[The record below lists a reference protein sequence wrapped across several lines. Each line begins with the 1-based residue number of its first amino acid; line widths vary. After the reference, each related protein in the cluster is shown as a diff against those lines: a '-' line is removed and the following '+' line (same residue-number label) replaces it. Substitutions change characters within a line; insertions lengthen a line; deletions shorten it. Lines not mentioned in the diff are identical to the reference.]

1 MDGGPGCE
9 RRVIFV
15 PFSVAGLLRAASYQ
29 SQNRRRDERLDPPEQ
44 IWTLALSVVPALIA
58 SVYSAASAVFGNI
71 SHTRRVALLDS
82 LGDKPRAALERYLAH
97 SSVIEARWLVL
108 RVLGVAGSA
117 IAIQPRSPVPAALFT
132 ILVVLGVYAVPSQVL
147 SALSSRVTEQT
158 LPSLLGFLRPLE
170 LMVAPIAAPLTF
182 LSRLVARKDTEDER
196 EHDTSLTETEVEI
209 LVNEGELNGS
219 LDHDQ
224 SEMIRNVLDF
234 GDVQAGDVMLP
245 RMQVSA
251 IAVDTNI
258 KDVLRIAAETGYSRY
273 PVYRDRID
281 NVVGFLHVK
290 DLVTRAN
297 VEDLGKLKVTD
308 LMRTPVVYVP
318 ETQSA
323 SSVLA
328 GMRAGKHHIAIVIDE
343 FGGTAGIITLEDI
356 IERIVGDI
364 RDEHDDPEK
373 APPIVELGE
382 GRLLVDARV
391 TMAGLSRHLGVELPE
406 GGDYYSLGG
415 FIVEALGQ
423 VPRQGA
429 ILNKLGFEFIVR
441 EADERHI
448 TQVEVIPG
456 AEVAPRISSRPS
468 RPRPAA

>member
-1 MDGGPGCE
+1 
-9 RRVIFV
+9 
-15 PFSVAGLLRAASYQ
+15 
-29 SQNRRRDERLDPPEQ
+29 LDPPEQ
-44 IWTLALSVVPALIA
+44 ILLLALRVLPALVA

-71 SHTRRVALLDS
+71 SHTRRLALLDS
-82 LGDKPRAALERYLAH
+82 LGERPRAALERYLAH
-97 SSVIEARWLVL
+97 AGVIEARWLVL

-117 IAIQPRSPVPAALFT
+117 VALYPIAPVPAPLWT
-132 ILVVLGVYAVPSQVL
+132 IVMVLVVYALPSQML
-147 SALSSRVTEQT
+147 TALSSRLTEQSLT
-158 LPSLLGFLRPLE
+158 SLLGFLRPLE
-170 LMVAPIAAPLTF
+170 LAAAPIALPLTF
-182 LSRLVARKDTEDER
+182 FGRLAARRDTESEMKH
-196 EHDTSLTETEVEI
+196 ESSLTETEVEI

-251 IAVDTNI
+251 IAVDTPI
-258 KDVLRIAAETGYSRY
+258 KDVLKIAAETGYSRY

-415 FIVEALGQ
+415 FIVEGLGQ
-423 VPRQGA
+423 VPRPGA

-456 AEVAPRISSRPS
+456 ADVAPRTSSRPS

>member
-1 MDGGPGCE
+1 M
-9 RRVIFV
+9 
-15 PFSVAGLLRAASYQ
+15 
-29 SQNRRRDERLDPPEQ
+29 DPPEQ
-44 IWTLALSVVPALIA
+44 IAQLAFRALPALVA
-58 SVYSAASAVFGNI
+58 SVYSAASGVFGTI
-71 SHTRRVALLDS
+71 PHTRRVALLDS
-82 LGDKPRAALERYLAH
+82 LSERPRAALERYLEH
-97 SSVIEARWLVL
+97 TGVIETRWLVL

-117 IAIQPRSPVPAALFT
+117 VAIYPIAPGPKEFWT
-132 ILVVLGVYAVPSQVL
+132 IAMVLCAYAIPSHL
-147 SALSSRVTEQT
+147 LIALSRRITEKA
-158 LPSLLGFLRPLE
+158 LPSWLGYLRPLE
-170 LMVAPIAAPLTF
+170 WLAAPIAAPLTF
-182 LSRLVARKDTEDER
+182 VGNLIGRRDSELER
-196 EHDTSLTETEVEI
+196 EHDMSLTETEVEI

-251 IAVDTNI
+251 IAVETHI
-258 KDVLRIAAETGYSRY
+258 KDVLRMAAETGYSRY

-297 VEDLGKLKVTD
+297 MEDLGQLKVSD

-323 SSVLA
+323 SSVLS

-391 TMAGLSRHLGVELPE
+391 TMAGLSRHLGAELPE

-423 VPRQGA
+423 VPRPGA

-448 TQVEVIPG
+448 TQVEVIPS
-456 AEVAPRISSRPS
+456 ADVAPRTSSRPS

>member
-1 MDGGPGCE
+1 MM
-9 RRVIFV
+9 
-15 PFSVAGLLRAASYQ
+15 L
-29 SQNRRRDERLDPPEQ
+29 
-44 IWTLALSVVPALIA
+44 PALLA

-71 SHTRRVALLDS
+71 PHTRRLALLDS
-82 LGDKPRAALERYLAH
+82 LGEKPRAALERYLTH
-97 SSVIEARWLVL
+97 TGVIEARWLVL

-117 IAIQPRSPVPAALFT
+117 AALYPLAPAPSGLWT
-132 ILVVLGVYAVPSQVL
+132 ILIVLVAYAVPSQL
-147 SALSSRVTEQT
+147 LTGLSSRITEQA
-158 LPSLLGFLRPLE
+158 LPNLLGILRPLE
-170 LMVAPIAAPLTF
+170 LLVAPIAAPLTV
-182 LSRLVARKDTEDER
+182 LGRLAARRDDEVTL
-196 EHDTSLTETEVEI
+196 EHESSLTETEVEI
-209 LVNEGELNGS
+209 LVNEGELNGA

-297 VEDLGKLKVTD
+297 VEDLDKLKVTD

-423 VPRQGA
+423 VPRPGA

-456 AEVAPRISSRPS
+456 ADVAPRTTSRPS

>member
-1 MDGGPGCE
+1 
-9 RRVIFV
+9 
-15 PFSVAGLLRAASYQ
+15 
-29 SQNRRRDERLDPPEQ
+29 LDPPEQ
-44 IWTLALSVVPALIA
+44 IAQIVLRALPAFIA
-58 SVYSAASAVFGNI
+58 SVYSAATAVFGAI
-71 SHTRRVALLDS
+71 PHTRRVALLDS
-82 LGDKPRAALERYLAH
+82 LGVGPRASLERYLAKTEE
-97 SSVIEARWLVL
+97 IETRWLVL
-108 RVLGVAGSA
+108 RVLGVSGSA
-117 IAIQPRSPVPAALFT
+117 VAIYPVAPAPAALWT
-132 ILVVLGVYAVPSQVL
+132 IAIVLCAYAVPSQL
-147 SALSSRVTEQT
+147 MSAFSRRFAERAA
-158 LPSLLGFLRPLE
+158 PSLLGSLRPLE
-170 LMVAPIAAPLTF
+170 MLATPVAAPLTF
-182 LSRLVARKDTEDER
+182 LSRLLSRPRHQVER

-251 IAVDTNI
+251 ISVETDI
-258 KDVLRIAAETGYSRY
+258 HDVLHMAGETGYSRY

-290 DLVTRAN
+290 DLVTRASSK
-297 VEDLGKLKVTD
+297 DFSQLKVKD

-328 GMRAGKHHIAIVIDE
+328 GMRTGHKHHIAIVIDE
-343 FGGTAGIITLEDI
+343 FGGMAGIITLEDI

-373 APPIVELGE
+373 APPIVELGD

-391 TMAGLSRHLGVELPE
+391 TMAGLSRHLGAELPE

-423 VPRQGA
+423 VPRPGA

-456 AEVAPRISSRPS
+456 ADVAPRTSSRPS

>member
-1 MDGGPGCE
+1 
-9 RRVIFV
+9 
-15 PFSVAGLLRAASYQ
+15 
-29 SQNRRRDERLDPPEQ
+29 LDPPEQ
-44 IWTLALSVVPALIA
+44 ILLLALRVLPALVA

-71 SHTRRVALLDS
+71 SHTRRLALLDS
-82 LGDKPRAALERYLAH
+82 LGERPRAALERYLAH
-97 SSVIEARWLVL
+97 AGVIEARWLVL

-117 IAIQPRSPVPAALFT
+117 VALYPIAPAPAPLWT
-132 ILVVLGVYAVPSQVL
+132 ILMVLVVYALPSQL
-147 SALSSRVTEQT
+147 LTSLSSRLTEQALT
-158 LPSLLGFLRPLE
+158 SLIGFLRPLE
-170 LMVAPIAAPLTF
+170 LAAAPIALPLTF
-182 LSRLVARKDTEDER
+182 FGRLAARRDSEPEFKSES
-196 EHDTSLTETEVEI
+196 SLTETEVEI

-251 IAVDTNI
+251 IAVDTPI
-258 KDVLRIAAETGYSRY
+258 KDVLKIAAETGYSRY

-297 VEDLGKLKVTD
+297 VEELGKLKVTD

-323 SSVLA
+323 SSVLS

-423 VPRQGA
+423 VPRPGA

-456 AEVAPRISSRPS
+456 ADVAPRTSSRPS

>member
-1 MDGGPGCE
+1 M
-9 RRVIFV
+9 V
-15 PFSVAGLLRAASYQ
+15 L
-29 SQNRRRDERLDPPEQ
+29 
-44 IWTLALSVVPALIA
+44 PALLA

-71 SHTRRVALLDS
+71 PHTRRLALLDS
-82 LGDKPRAALERYLAH
+82 LGEKPRAALERYLTH
-97 SSVIEARWLVL
+97 TGVIEARWLVL

-117 IAIQPRSPVPAALFT
+117 VALYPLAPSPSGLWT
-132 ILVVLGVYAVPSQVL
+132 IFIVLLAYAVPSQVL
-147 SALSSRVTEQT
+147 TALSSRITEQA
-158 LPSLLGFLRPLE
+158 LPNLLGILRPLE
-170 LMVAPIAAPLTF
+170 LLVAPIAAPLTI
-182 LSRLVARKDTEDER
+182 LGRLAARRNDEVTL
-196 EHDTSLTETEVEI
+196 EHESSLTETEVEI
-209 LVNEGELNGS
+209 LVNEGELNGA

-258 KDVLRIAAETGYSRY
+258 KDVLRMAAETGYSRY
-273 PVYRDRID
+273 PVYRERID

-297 VEDLGKLKVTD
+297 VQDLDKLKVTD

-423 VPRQGA
+423 VPRPGA

-456 AEVAPRISSRPS
+456 ADVAPRTSSRPS

>member
-1 MDGGPGCE
+1 
-9 RRVIFV
+9 V
-15 PFSVAGLLRAASYQ
+15 
-29 SQNRRRDERLDPPEQ
+29 
-44 IWTLALSVVPALIA
+44 A
-58 SVYSAASAVFGNI
+58 SVYSAATAVLGAI
-71 SHTRRVALLDS
+71 PHTRRVALLDS
-82 LGDKPRAALERYLAH
+82 LAERPRAALERYLMH
-97 SSVIEARWLVL
+97 TEVIETRWLVL
-108 RVLGVAGSA
+108 RVLGVSGSA
-117 IAIQPRSPVPAALFT
+117 VALYPVAPAPAALWT
-132 ILVVLGVYAVPSQVL
+132 MAIVLCAFALPAQLLGAFSRRYAER
-147 SALSSRVTEQT
+147 A
-158 LPSLLGFLRPLE
+158 LPSLLGALRPLE
-170 LMVAPIAAPLTF
+170 LLAIPVAGPLSF
-182 LSRLVARKDTEDER
+182 LSRLASRPGTPSER
-196 EHDTSLTETEVEI
+196 SEHETALTETEVEI

-234 GDVQAGDVMLP
+234 GGVTAGDVMLP

-251 IAVDTNI
+251 IAVDTEI
-258 KDVLRIAAETGYSRY
+258 RDVLRRAAETGYSRY

-297 VEDLGKLKVTD
+297 GKDLSQLKVSE

-328 GMRAGKHHIAIVIDE
+328 GMRTGHKHHIAIVIDE
-343 FGGTAGIITLEDI
+343 FGGMAGIITLEDI

-373 APPIVELGE
+373 APPIVELGD

-391 TMAGLSRHLGVELPE
+391 TMAGLSRHLGAELPA

-415 FIVEALGQ
+415 FIVEQLGQ
-423 VPRQGA
+423 VPRPGA
-429 ILNKLGFEFIVR
+429 VLSKLGFEFIVR

-456 AEVAPRISSRPS
+456 ADVAPRTSSRPS

>member
-1 MDGGPGCE
+1 
-9 RRVIFV
+9 
-15 PFSVAGLLRAASYQ
+15 
-29 SQNRRRDERLDPPEQ
+29 
-44 IWTLALSVVPALIA
+44 
-58 SVYSAASAVFGNI
+58 
-71 SHTRRVALLDS
+71 LLDS
-82 LGDKPRAALERYLAH
+82 LGERPRAALERYLAQ
-97 SSVIEARWLVL
+97 SGVIEARWLVL

-117 IAIQPRSPVPAALFT
+117 VALYPIAPAPAGLWT
-132 ILVVLGVYAVPSQVL
+132 ILMVLAMYALPSQML
-147 SALSSRVTEQT
+147 TAFSGRMTEQAM
-158 LPSLLGFLRPLE
+158 PNLLGFLRPLE
-170 LMVAPIAAPLTF
+170 LLAAPIALPLTF
-182 LSRLVARKDTEDER
+182 FGRLAGRGDTEAESKH
-196 EHDTSLTETEVEI
+196 ESSLTETEVEI

-251 IAVDTNI
+251 IAVDTPI
-258 KDVLRIAAETGYSRY
+258 KDVLKIAAETGYSRY

-297 VEDLGKLKVTD
+297 VEELGKLKVTD

-423 VPRQGA
+423 VPRPGA
-429 ILNKLGFEFIVR
+429 ILAKLGFEFIVR

-456 AEVAPRISSRPS
+456 ADVAPRTSSRPS

>member
-1 MDGGPGCE
+1 
-9 RRVIFV
+9 
-15 PFSVAGLLRAASYQ
+15 
-29 SQNRRRDERLDPPEQ
+29 LDPPEQ
-44 IWTLALSVVPALIA
+44 IAQLVLCALPALVA
-58 SVYSAASAVFGNI
+58 SIYSAASTVFGTI
-71 SHTRRVALLDS
+71 PHTRRLALPDS
-82 LGDKPRAALERYLAH
+82 LGERPRAALDRYLSH
-97 SSVIEARWLVL
+97 TETIETRWLVL
-108 RVLGVAGSA
+108 RVLGLSGSA
-117 IAIQPRSPVPAALFT
+117 VALYPLVPDPAPLWTIGMVLCAYALPSHLLSAFSRRVSERAI
-132 ILVVLGVYAVPSQVL
+132 PSVL
-147 SALSSRVTEQT
+147 SY
-158 LPSLLGFLRPLE
+158 LRPLE
-170 LMVAPIAAPLTF
+170 WLALPVSAPLAF
-182 LSRLVARKDTEDER
+182 LGRLASRPDTIRDG

-209 LVNEGELNGS
+209 LVNEGEMNGS

-251 IAVDTNI
+251 ISVDMPI
-258 KDVLRIAAETGYSRY
+258 GDVLRMASETGYSRY

-297 VEDLGKLKVTD
+297 VQDLNKIKVTD
-308 LMRTPVVYVP
+308 VMRTPVVYVP

-328 GMRAGKHHIAIVIDE
+328 EMRTGHKHHIAIVIDE
-343 FGGTAGIITLEDI
+343 FGGMAGIITLEDI

-373 APPIVELGE
+373 APPIVELGD

-391 TMAGLSRHLGVELPE
+391 TMAGLSRHLGAELPE

-423 VPRQGA
+423 VPRPGA
-429 ILNKLGFEFIVR
+429 VLTKLGFDFIVR

-456 AEVAPRISSRPS
+456 ADVAPKTSSRPS

>member
-1 MDGGPGCE
+1 
-9 RRVIFV
+9 
-15 PFSVAGLLRAASYQ
+15 
-29 SQNRRRDERLDPPEQ
+29 LDPPEQ
-44 IWTLALSVVPALIA
+44 ILQLAFWALPALVA

-71 SHTRRVALLDS
+71 SHTRRLALLDS
-82 LGDKPRAALERYLAH
+82 LGEKPRAALERYLAQTG
-97 SSVIEARWLVL
+97 VIEARWLVL
-108 RVLGVAGSA
+108 RVLGVAGSSVGIYPMA
-117 IAIQPRSPVPAALFT
+117 PAPPGLWT
-132 ILVVLGVYAVPSQVL
+132 ILVVLLAYAVPSQL
-147 SALSSRVTEQT
+147 LTALSSRVTEQT

-170 LMVAPIAAPLTF
+170 LLAAPIAAPLTF
-182 LSRLVARKDTEDER
+182 LGRLAARSDHDDER

-251 IAVDTNI
+251 IAIDTNI

-423 VPRQGA
+423 VPRPGA

-456 AEVAPRISSRPS
+456 AEVLPRTSSRPS

>member
-1 MDGGPGCE
+1 
-9 RRVIFV
+9 
-15 PFSVAGLLRAASYQ
+15 
-29 SQNRRRDERLDPPEQ
+29 LDPPEH
-44 IWTLALSVVPALIA
+44 IWQLALGVVPALLA
-58 SVYSAASAVFGNI
+58 SVYSAATTVFGNI
-71 SHTRRVALLDS
+71 PHTRRFAMLDA
-82 LGDKPRAALERYLAH
+82 LGDKPRESLERYLAH
-97 SSVIEARWLVL
+97 TAAIETRWLVL
-108 RVLGVAGSA
+108 RVLGLAGSSVA
-117 IAIQPRSPVPAALFT
+117 LYPLLPAPQPLWT
-132 ILVVLGVYAVPSQVL
+132 IVVVLAVYAVPSQLWV
-147 SALSSRVTEQT
+147 ALCSHLTEQT
-158 LPSLLGFLRPLE
+158 LPSILGFLWPLE
-170 LMVAPIAAPLTF
+170 MVAAPIAAPLVF
-182 LSRLVARKDTEDER
+182 LGRLASRRVREVER
-196 EHDTSLTETEVEI
+196 EHDTSMTETEVEI
-209 LVNEGELNGS
+209 LVNEGEMNGS

-251 IAVDTNI
+251 IAVDTPI

-297 VEDLGKLKVTD
+297 IEDLDKLKVTD

-415 FIVEALGQ
+415 FIVEGLGQ
-423 VPRQGA
+423 VPRPGA

-456 AEVAPRISSRPS
+456 AEVAPRASSRPS

>member
-1 MDGGPGCE
+1 
-9 RRVIFV
+9 
-15 PFSVAGLLRAASYQ
+15 
-29 SQNRRRDERLDPPEQ
+29 LDPPEQ
-44 IWTLALSVVPALIA
+44 FAQIVLRALPAFVA
-58 SVYSAASAVFGNI
+58 SVYSAATAVFAAI
-71 SHTRRVALLDS
+71 PHTRRLALLDS
-82 LGDKPRAALERYLAH
+82 LSERPRAALERYLEH
-97 SSVIEARWLVL
+97 TELIETRWLVL
-108 RVLGVAGSA
+108 RVLGLTGSA
-117 IAIQPRSPVPAALFT
+117 VALYPVAPAPAPLWTMAI
-132 ILVVLGVYAVPSQVL
+132 VLCVYAIPSQLL
-147 SALSSRVTEQT
+147 SAFSRRFAERAA
-158 LPSLLGFLRPLE
+158 PSLLGSLRPLE
-170 LMVAPIAAPLTF
+170 LLATPVAAPLS
-182 LSRLVARKDTEDER
+182 LLGRLASRAGTPNER
-196 EHDTSLTETEVEI
+196 SEHETALTETEVEI

-234 GDVQAGDVMLP
+234 GGVTAGDVMLP

-251 IAVDTNI
+251 IAVDTEI
-258 KDVLRIAAETGYSRY
+258 RDVLRRAAETGYSRY

-297 VEDLGKLKVTD
+297 GKELNQLKVSE

-328 GMRAGKHHIAIVIDE
+328 GMRTGHKHHIAIVIDE
-343 FGGTAGIITLEDI
+343 FGGMAGIITLEDI

-373 APPIVELGE
+373 APPIVELGD

-391 TMAGLSRHLGVELPE
+391 TMAGLSRHTGAELPE

-415 FIVEALGQ
+415 FIVEQLGQ
-423 VPRQGA
+423 VPRPGA
-429 ILNKLGFEFIVR
+429 VLNKLGFEFIVR

-456 AEVAPRISSRPS
+456 ADVAPRTSSRPS

>member
-1 MDGGPGCE
+1 
-9 RRVIFV
+9 
-15 PFSVAGLLRAASYQ
+15 
-29 SQNRRRDERLDPPEQ
+29 LDPPEQ
-44 IWTLALSVVPALIA
+44 IWQLALGVLPALVA

-71 SHTRRVALLDS
+71 SHTRQLALLDS
-82 LGDKPRAALERYLAH
+82 LGEVPRAALERYLTQ
-97 SSVIEARWLVL
+97 SGVIEARWLVL
-108 RVLGVAGSA
+108 RAIGVTASA
-117 IAIQPRSPVPAALFT
+117 VIVYPMAPAPASLWT
-132 ILVVLGVYAVPSQVL
+132 ILVVLGVYAVPSQL
-147 SALSSRVTEQT
+147 LTALSSRLAEQA
-158 LPSLLGFLRPLE
+158 LPSLLGVLRPLE
-170 LMVAPIAAPLTF
+170 FLAAPIAAPLLF
-182 LSRLVARKDTEDER
+182 LGRMAARKDTELER
-196 EHDTSLTETEVEI
+196 EHETSLTETEVEI

-297 VEDLGKLKVTD
+297 VEDLAKLKVTD

-423 VPRQGA
+423 VPRPGA
-429 ILNKLGFEFIVR
+429 ILSKLGFEFIVR

-456 AEVAPRISSRPS
+456 ADVAPRTSSRPS

>member
-1 MDGGPGCE
+1 
-9 RRVIFV
+9 
-15 PFSVAGLLRAASYQ
+15 
-29 SQNRRRDERLDPPEQ
+29 LDPPEH
-44 IWTLALSVVPALIA
+44 ILRLALGVLPALLA

-71 SHTRRVALLDS
+71 SHTRRLALLDS
-82 LGDKPRAALERYLAH
+82 LGEKPRAALERYLAH
-97 SSVIEARWLVL
+97 TGVIDARWLVL

-117 IAIQPRSPVPAALFT
+117 VAVYPLAPPPQALWT
-132 ILVVLGVYAVPSQVL
+132 ILIVLLAYAVPSQL
-147 SALSSRVTEQT
+147 LTALSSRLTEQA
-158 LPSLLGFLRPLE
+158 LPSLLGLLRPLE
-170 LMVAPIAAPLTF
+170 LLAAPIAMPLTF
-182 LSRLVARKDTEDER
+182 LGRLAARRDDEV
-196 EHDTSLTETEVEI
+196 EQKHESSLTETEVEI

-251 IAVDTNI
+251 IAVDTNT

-281 NVVGFLHVK
+281 NVIGFLHVK

-423 VPRQGA
+423 VPRPGA
-429 ILNKLGFEFIVR
+429 ILSKLGFEFIVR

-456 AEVAPRISSRPS
+456 ADVMPRTSSRPS

>member
-1 MDGGPGCE
+1 M
-9 RRVIFV
+9 
-15 PFSVAGLLRAASYQ
+15 
-29 SQNRRRDERLDPPEQ
+29 
-44 IWTLALSVVPALIA
+44 
-58 SVYSAASAVFGNI
+58 FGTI
-71 SHTRRVALLDS
+71 PHTRRVALLDS
-82 LGDKPRAALERYLAH
+82 LAERPRAALERYLAH
-97 SSVIEARWLVL
+97 TRVIETRWLVL

-117 IAIQPRSPVPAALFT
+117 VAIYPLAPAPSWLWTIVIVLCAYAL
-132 ILVVLGVYAVPSQVL
+132 PSQL
-147 SALSSRVTEQT
+147 LTAFSRRVTEQGV
-158 LPSLLGFLRPLE
+158 PNLLGYLRPLE
-170 LMVAPIAAPLTF
+170 WLAAPLAAPIH
-182 LSRLVARKDTEDER
+182 LVGQLASRPDNELER

-251 IAVDTNI
+251 IAIDTPMV
-258 KDVLRIAAETGYSRY
+258 DVLRMAAETGYSRY

-297 VEDLGKLKVTD
+297 VSDLSQVKVSD

-391 TMAGLSRHLGVELPE
+391 TMAGLSRHLGAELPE

-423 VPRQGA
+423 VPRPGA

-448 TQVEVIPG
+448 TQVEVIPTP
-456 AEVAPRISSRPS
+456 EVTTRTSSRPS

>member
-1 MDGGPGCE
+1 
-9 RRVIFV
+9 
-15 PFSVAGLLRAASYQ
+15 
-29 SQNRRRDERLDPPEQ
+29 LDPPEQ
-44 IWTLALSVVPALIA
+44 ILQLALGVLPALLA

-71 SHTRRVALLDS
+71 SYTRRLALLDS
-82 LGDKPRAALERYLAH
+82 LGEGPRAALERYLTQTG
-97 SSVIEARWLVL
+97 VIEARWLVL
-108 RVLGVAGSA
+108 RVLGISGSA
-117 IAIQPRSPVPAALFT
+117 VAVYSLAPAPQGLWT
-132 ILVVLGVYAVPSQVL
+132 ILVVLLAYAVPSQL
-147 SALSSRVTEQT
+147 LTALSSRLAEQA
-158 LPSLLGFLRPLE
+158 LPSLLGMLRPLE
-170 LMVAPIAAPLTF
+170 LLAAPIAAPLTF
-182 LSRLVARKDTEDER
+182 LGRLAARSDDEV
-196 EHDTSLTETEVEI
+196 EQKNESSFTETEVEI

-258 KDVLRIAAETGYSRY
+258 KDVLRMAAETGYSRY

-423 VPRQGA
+423 VPRPGA
-429 ILNKLGFEFIVR
+429 ILSKLGFEFIVR

-456 AEVAPRISSRPS
+456 ADVAPRTSSRPS

>member
-1 MDGGPGCE
+1 
-9 RRVIFV
+9 V
-15 PFSVAGLLRAASYQ
+15 L
-29 SQNRRRDERLDPPEQ
+29 
-44 IWTLALSVVPALIA
+44 PALLA

-71 SHTRRVALLDS
+71 SHTRRLALLDS
-82 LGDKPRAALERYLAH
+82 LGERPRAALERYLTQTG
-97 SSVIEARWLVL
+97 VIESRWLVL

-117 IAIQPRSPVPAALFT
+117 VGVYPLAPAPQGLWT
-132 ILVVLGVYAVPSQVL
+132 ILVVLLAYAVPSQL
-147 SALSSRVTEQT
+147 LTALSSRLAEQA
-158 LPSLLGFLRPLE
+158 LPSLLGMLRPLE
-170 LMVAPIAAPLTF
+170 LLAAPIAAPLTF
-182 LSRLVARKDTEDER
+182 LGRLAARSDDAVEQKNE
-196 EHDTSLTETEVEI
+196 SSFTETEVEI

-251 IAVDTNI
+251 I
-258 KDVLRIAAETGYSRY
+258 
-273 PVYRDRID
+273 
-281 NVVGFLHVK
+281 VVGFLHVK

-391 TMAGLSRHLGVELPE
+391 TMAGLSRHLGAELPE

-423 VPRQGA
+423 VPRPGA

-456 AEVAPRISSRPS
+456 ADVAPRTSSRPS

>member
-1 MDGGPGCE
+1 
-9 RRVIFV
+9 
-15 PFSVAGLLRAASYQ
+15 
-29 SQNRRRDERLDPPEQ
+29 LDPPEQ
-44 IWTLALSVVPALIA
+44 IWQLALRVIPALVA

-71 SHTRRVALLDS
+71 SHTRRLALLDS
-82 LGDKPRAALERYLAH
+82 QGESPRAALERYLAH
-97 SSVIEARWLVL
+97 SGVIEARWLVL
-108 RVLGVAGSA
+108 RAIGVSA
-117 IAIQPRSPVPAALFT
+117 SAVAIYPMAPAPAPLWT
-132 ILVVLGVYAVPSQVL
+132 ILVVLGVYAVPSL
-147 SALSSRVTEQT
+147 LLTALSSRLAEQA
-158 LPSLLGFLRPLE
+158 LPSLLGVLRPLE
-170 LMVAPIAAPLTF
+170 LLAAPVAAPLVF
-182 LSRLVARKDTEDER
+182 LGRLAARKDTEVER
-196 EHDTSLTETEVEI
+196 EHETSMTETEVEI

-297 VEDLGKLKVTD
+297 VEDLAKLKVTD

-423 VPRQGA
+423 VPRPGA

-456 AEVAPRISSRPS
+456 ADVAPRTSSRPT

>member
-1 MDGGPGCE
+1 
-9 RRVIFV
+9 
-15 PFSVAGLLRAASYQ
+15 
-29 SQNRRRDERLDPPEQ
+29 LDPPEQ
-44 IWTLALSVVPALIA
+44 IWQLALRVVPALLA
-58 SVYSAASAVFGNI
+58 SVYSAATTVFGNI
-71 SHTRRVALLDS
+71 PHTRRVALLDS
-82 LGDKPRAALERYLAH
+82 LDDKPREALERYLAH
-97 SSVIEARWLVL
+97 THAIETRWLVL
-108 RVLGVAGSA
+108 RVLGLAGSTVA
-117 IAIQPRSPVPAALFT
+117 IYPLAPAPQALWT
-132 ILVVLGVYAVPSQVL
+132 IVVVLGVYAIPSQLMVALCSHLSEQMVPSF
-147 SALSSRVTEQT
+147 
-158 LPSLLGFLRPLE
+158 LGFLRPLE
-170 LMVAPIAAPLTF
+170 MVAAPIAAPIVF
-182 LSRLVARKDTEDER
+182 LGRLASRGVREGREDER
-196 EHDTSLTETEVEI
+196 EHDTSMTETEVEI
-209 LVNEGELNGS
+209 LVNEGEMNGS

-251 IAVDTNI
+251 IAVDTPI

-297 VEDLGKLKVTD
+297 IEDLDKLKVTD

-391 TMAGLSRHLGVELPE
+391 TMAGLSRQLGVELPE

-423 VPRQGA
+423 VPRPGA

-456 AEVAPRISSRPS
+456 SDVAPRASSRPS

>member
-1 MDGGPGCE
+1 
-9 RRVIFV
+9 
-15 PFSVAGLLRAASYQ
+15 
-29 SQNRRRDERLDPPEQ
+29 LDPPEHILQ
-44 IWTLALSVVPALIA
+44 LALGVLPALVA

-71 SHTRRVALLDS
+71 SHTRRLALLDS
-82 LGDKPRAALERYLAH
+82 LGEKPRAALERYLAH
-97 SSVIEARWLVL
+97 TGVIDARWLVL
-108 RVLGVAGSA
+108 RVLGVAGCA
-117 IAIQPRSPVPAALFT
+117 VAVYPLAPGPQGLWT
-132 ILVVLGVYAVPSQVL
+132 ILIVLLAYAVPSQL
-147 SALSSRVTEQT
+147 LTALSSRLTEQA
-158 LPSLLGFLRPLE
+158 LPSLLGLLRPLE
-170 LMVAPIAAPLTF
+170 LLAAPIAMPLTF
-182 LSRLVARKDTEDER
+182 LGRLAARPDDEV
-196 EHDTSLTETEVEI
+196 EQKNESSLTETEVEI

-234 GDVQAGDVMLP
+234 GDIQAGDVMLP

-273 PVYRDRID
+273 PVYRERID
-281 NVVGFLHVK
+281 NVIGFLHVK

-423 VPRQGA
+423 VPRPGA

-456 AEVAPRISSRPS
+456 ADVMPRTSSRPS

>member
-1 MDGGPGCE
+1 M
-9 RRVIFV
+9 
-15 PFSVAGLLRAASYQ
+15 
-29 SQNRRRDERLDPPEQ
+29 
-44 IWTLALSVVPALIA
+44 
-58 SVYSAASAVFGNI
+58 FGNI
-71 SHTRRVALLDS
+71 SHTRRLALLDS
-82 LGDKPRAALERYLAH
+82 LGDKPRAALERYLTH
-97 SSVIEARWLVL
+97 VGVIEARWLVL

-117 IAIQPRSPVPAALFT
+117 VALYPLAPAPRGLWTLVLLLLAYALPRQ
-132 ILVVLGVYAVPSQVL
+132 LLM
-147 SALSSRVTEQT
+147 ALSSRLSGQT
-158 LPSLLGFLRPLE
+158 MPSLLGLLRPLE
-170 LMVAPIAAPLTF
+170 LLAAPLAAPLTF
-182 LSRLVARKDTEDER
+182 LARFAARRDDEV
-196 EHDTSLTETEVEI
+196 ELKGDTSLTETEVEI

-251 IAVDTNI
+251 IAVDTPI

-273 PVYRDRID
+273 PVYRERID

-297 VEDLGKLKVTD
+297 MEELGTLEVSD

-391 TMAGLSRHLGVELPE
+391 TMAGLSRHLGVELPD

-423 VPRQGA
+423 VPRPGA
-429 ILNKLGFEFIVR
+429 ILSKLGFEFIVR

-456 AEVAPRISSRPS
+456 AEVAPRTSSRPS

>member
-1 MDGGPGCE
+1 MHGGPRLRMPPDLRTLFNLGVLRTALCE
-9 RRVIFV
+9 
-15 PFSVAGLLRAASYQ
+15 AASDAEET
-29 SQNRRRDERLDPPEQ
+29 SLDPPEQ
-44 IWTLALSVVPALIA
+44 IPQLLLRTLPALLA

-71 SHTRRVALLDS
+71 PHTRRLALLDS
-82 LGDKPRAALERYLAH
+82 LGERPRAALERYL
-97 SSVIEARWLVL
+97 SKTGVIEARWLVL
-108 RVLGVAGSA
+108 RVLGVAGSTVLIYPYA
-117 IAIQPRSPVPAALFT
+117 PQPHGVWT
-132 ILVVLGVYAVPSQVL
+132 LVLVLLAYVLPSQL
-147 SALSSRVTEQT
+147 LTALSSRLGEPA
-158 LPSLLGFLRPLE
+158 LPSLLGSLRPLE
-170 LMVAPIAAPLTF
+170 LLVAPLAAPFAF
-182 LSRLVARKDTEDER
+182 LARLVARSDHEVELK
-196 EHDTSLTETEVEI
+196 HDMSLTETEVEI

-251 IAVDTNI
+251 IAIDTPI

-297 VEDLGKLKVTD
+297 VEELGKLKVTD

-423 VPRQGA
+423 VPRPGA
-429 ILNKLGFEFIVR
+429 ILSKLGFEFIVR

-456 AEVAPRISSRPS
+456 ADVAPRTTSRPS

>member
-1 MDGGPGCE
+1 
-9 RRVIFV
+9 
-15 PFSVAGLLRAASYQ
+15 
-29 SQNRRRDERLDPPEQ
+29 LDPPEQ
-44 IWTLALSVVPALIA
+44 FAQIVLRALPAFVA
-58 SVYSAASAVFGNI
+58 SVYSAATAVFAAI
-71 SHTRRVALLDS
+71 PHTRRVALLDS
-82 LGDKPRAALERYLAH
+82 LNERSRAALERYLEH
-97 SSVIEARWLVL
+97 TELIETRWLVL
-108 RVLGVAGSA
+108 RVLGLTGSA
-117 IAIQPRSPVPAALFT
+117 VALYPVAPAPAPLWT
-132 ILVVLGVYAVPSQVL
+132 MVIVLCVYAIPSQLL
-147 SALSSRVTEQT
+147 SAVSRRFAERAA
-158 LPSLLGFLRPLE
+158 PSLLGALRPLE
-170 LMVAPIAAPLTF
+170 LLATPVAAPL
-182 LSRLVARKDTEDER
+182 LLLGRLASRPGTPSER
-196 EHDTSLTETEVEI
+196 SEHETALTETEVEI

-234 GDVQAGDVMLP
+234 GGVTAGDVMLP

-251 IAVDTNI
+251 IAVDTETR
-258 KDVLRIAAETGYSRY
+258 DVLRRAAETGYSRY

-297 VEDLGKLKVTD
+297 GKDLSQLKVSE

-328 GMRAGKHHIAIVIDE
+328 GMRTGHKHHIAIVIDE
-343 FGGTAGIITLEDI
+343 FGGMAGIITLEDI

-373 APPIVELGE
+373 APPIVELGD

-391 TMAGLSRHLGVELPE
+391 TMAGLSRHTGAELPE

-415 FIVEALGQ
+415 FIVEQLGQ
-423 VPRQGA
+423 VPRPGA
-429 ILNKLGFEFIVR
+429 VLNKLGFEFIVR

-456 AEVAPRISSRPS
+456 ADVAPRTSSRPS

>member
-1 MDGGPGCE
+1 M
-9 RRVIFV
+9 
-15 PFSVAGLLRAASYQ
+15 
-29 SQNRRRDERLDPPEQ
+29 
-44 IWTLALSVVPALIA
+44 
-58 SVYSAASAVFGNI
+58 FGTI
-71 SHTRRVALLDS
+71 PHTRRVALLDS
-82 LGDKPRAALERYLAH
+82 LSERPRAALERYLEH
-97 SSVIEARWLVL
+97 TGVIETRWLVL

-117 IAIQPRSPVPAALFT
+117 VAIYPIAPGPKEFWT
-132 ILVVLGVYAVPSQVL
+132 IAMVLCAYAIPSHL
-147 SALSSRVTEQT
+147 LIALSRRITEKA
-158 LPSLLGFLRPLE
+158 LPSWLGYLRPLE
-170 LMVAPIAAPLTF
+170 WLAAPIAAPLTF
-182 LSRLVARKDTEDER
+182 VGNLIGRRDSELER
-196 EHDTSLTETEVEI
+196 EHDMSLTETEVEI

-251 IAVDTNI
+251 IAVETHI
-258 KDVLRIAAETGYSRY
+258 KDVLRMAAETGYSRY

-297 VEDLGKLKVTD
+297 MEDLGQLKVSD

-323 SSVLA
+323 SSVLS

-391 TMAGLSRHLGVELPE
+391 TMAGLSRHLGAELPE

-423 VPRQGA
+423 VPRPGA

-448 TQVEVIPG
+448 TQVEVIPS
-456 AEVAPRISSRPS
+456 ADVAPRTSSRPS

>member
-1 MDGGPGCE
+1 M
-9 RRVIFV
+9 
-15 PFSVAGLLRAASYQ
+15 
-29 SQNRRRDERLDPPEQ
+29 
-44 IWTLALSVVPALIA
+44 
-58 SVYSAASAVFGNI
+58 
-71 SHTRRVALLDS
+71 LDS
-82 LGDKPRAALERYLAH
+82 ITEGPRASLERYLEH
-97 SSVIEARWLVL
+97 TREIEARWLVI
-108 RVLGVAGSA
+108 RVLGVSGSA
-117 IAIQPRSPVPAALFT
+117 VALYPVAPAPAWRRT
-132 ILVVLGVYAVPSQVL
+132 MVLVICSYAVPSQLL
-147 SALSSRVTEQT
+147 SALSRRLPERA
-158 LPSLLGFLRPLE
+158 LPSLLGFVKPLE
-170 LMVAPIAAPLTF
+170 WIAWPLALPLILVGRIASGGSQPIA
-182 LSRLVARKDTEDER
+182 R
-196 EHDTSLTETEVEI
+196 EPGPALTETEVEI
-209 LVNEGELNGS
+209 LVNEGEMNGS
-219 LDHDQ
+219 LDHEQ

-251 IAVDTNI
+251 IAIDTDI
-258 KDVLRIAAETGYSRY
+258 SDVLRMAAETGYSRY

-297 VEDLGKLKVTD
+297 VEDLSQIKVAD
-308 LMRTPVVYVP
+308 LTRTPVVYVP

-328 GMRAGKHHIAIVIDE
+328 GMRSGHKHHIAIVIDE
-343 FGGTAGIITLEDI
+343 FGGMAGIITLEDI

-373 APPIVELGE
+373 APPIVELGD

-391 TMAGLSRHLGVELPE
+391 TMAGLSRHLGAELPE

-423 VPRQGA
+423 VPRPGA
-429 ILNKLGFEFIVR
+429 VVNKLGFEFIVR

-456 AEVAPRISSRPS
+456 HDVAPRTSSRPS

>member
-1 MDGGPGCE
+1 M
-9 RRVIFV
+9 
-15 PFSVAGLLRAASYQ
+15 
-29 SQNRRRDERLDPPEQ
+29 DPPEQ
-44 IWTLALSVVPALIA
+44 IAQLALRALPALVA
-58 SVYSAASAVFGNI
+58 SVYSAASAVFGTI
-71 SHTRRVALLDS
+71 PHTRRVALLDS
-82 LGDKPRAALERYLAH
+82 LAERPRAAMERYVAH
-97 SSVIEARWLVL
+97 TRVIESRWLVL

-117 IAIQPRSPVPAALFT
+117 VLLYPVAPWPAAFWTIAIVLCAYAL
-132 ILVVLGVYAVPSQVL
+132 PSQL
-147 SALSSRVTEQT
+147 MSAFSRRVTEQAV
-158 LPSLLGFLRPLE
+158 PSLLGYLRPLE
-170 LMVAPIAAPLTF
+170 WLAAPLAAPLTF
-182 LSRLVARKDTEDER
+182 VGHLASKRNHELER

-209 LVNEGELNGS
+209 LVNEGEMNGS

-251 IAVDTNI
+251 IGIDTNI
-258 KDVLRIAAETGYSRY
+258 TDVLRMAAETGYSRY

-290 DLVTRAN
+290 DLVTRAS
-297 VEDLGKLKVTD
+297 EDLSRLKVTD

-391 TMAGLSRHLGVELPE
+391 TMAGLSRHLGAELPE

-423 VPRQGA
+423 VPRPGA
-429 ILNKLGFEFIVR
+429 ILTKLGFEFIVR

-448 TQVEVIPG
+448 TQVEVIPSSD
-456 AEVAPRISSRPS
+456 VAPRTSSRPS

>member
-1 MDGGPGCE
+1 M
-9 RRVIFV
+9 
-15 PFSVAGLLRAASYQ
+15 
-29 SQNRRRDERLDPPEQ
+29 
-44 IWTLALSVVPALIA
+44 
-58 SVYSAASAVFGNI
+58 
-71 SHTRRVALLDS
+71 ALLDS
-82 LGDKPRAALERYLAH
+82 IAVGPRSALQRYLAQ
-97 SSVIEARWLVL
+97 SRAIETRWLVV
-108 RVLGVAGSA
+108 RVLGVSGSA
-117 IAIQPRSPVPAALFT
+117 VALYPVTPQPAWFWTIIVVLCAYALPSQLAAALARR
-132 ILVVLGVYAVPSQVL
+132 LPEA
-147 SALSSRVTEQT
+147 T
-158 LPSLLGFLRPLE
+158 LPSLLGYLKPLE
-170 LMVAPIAAPLTF
+170 WLVSPLALPLTLVERVAAGSPPPLDGRDHV
-182 LSRLVARKDTEDER
+182 LS
-196 EHDTSLTETEVEI
+196 SLTETEVEI

-219 LDHDQ
+219 LDHEQ

-251 IAVDTNI
+251 MDIDTDI
-258 KDVLRIAAETGYSRY
+258 SDVLRIAAETGYSRY

-297 VEDLGKLKVTD
+297 VEALSHVKLED

-328 GMRAGKHHIAIVIDE
+328 GMRAGHKHHIAIVIDE
-343 FGGTAGIITLEDI
+343 FGGMAGIITLEDI

-373 APPIVELGE
+373 APPIVELGD

-391 TMAGLSRHLGVELPE
+391 TMAGLSRHLGAELPE

-423 VPRQGA
+423 VPRPGA
-429 ILNKLGFEFIVR
+429 VLTKLGFEFIVR

-448 TQVEVIPG
+448 TQVEVIPSS
-456 AEVAPRISSRPS
+456 EVTQKSSSRPS

>member
-1 MDGGPGCE
+1 
-9 RRVIFV
+9 
-15 PFSVAGLLRAASYQ
+15 
-29 SQNRRRDERLDPPEQ
+29 LDPPEQ
-44 IWTLALSVVPALIA
+44 IPQLALRLLPALLA
-58 SVYSAASAVFGNI
+58 SVYSAAGAVFGNI
-71 SHTRRVALLDS
+71 SHTRRLALLDS
-82 LGDKPRAALERYLAH
+82 LGEGPRAALERYLTH
-97 SSVIEARWLVL
+97 TGVIEARWLVL
-108 RVLGVAGSA
+108 RVLGVTGSTVA
-117 IAIQPRSPVPAALFT
+117 LYPIAPAPQSLWT
-132 ILVVLGVYAVPSQVL
+132 ILIVLLAYAMPSQL
-147 SALSSRVTEQT
+147 LTALSSRLTEQA
-158 LPSLLGFLRPLE
+158 LPSLLGSLRPLE
-170 LMVAPIAAPLTF
+170 LLAAPIAAPLTF
-182 LSRLVARKDTEDER
+182 LARLAARKDHEVEQM
-196 EHDTSLTETEVEI
+196 HDTSLTETEVEI

-219 LDHDQ
+219 FDHDQ

-251 IAVDTNI
+251 IAIDTHI

-423 VPRQGA
+423 VPRPGA
-429 ILNKLGFEFIVR
+429 ILSKLGFEFIVR

-456 AEVAPRISSRPS
+456 ADVAPRTSSRPS

>member
-1 MDGGPGCE
+1 MLGAIP
-9 RRVIFV
+9 
-15 PFSVAGLLRAASYQ
+15 
-29 SQNRRRDERLDPPEQ
+29 
-44 IWTLALSVVPALIA
+44 
-58 SVYSAASAVFGNI
+58 
-71 SHTRRVALLDS
+71 HTRRLALLDS
-82 LGDKPRAALERYLAH
+82 LAPRPRAAWERYLAH
-97 SSVIEARWLVL
+97 AQRIEARWLVI
-108 RVLGVAGSA
+108 RVLGVAASSVGFHEALPGRSLLWT
-117 IAIQPRSPVPAALFT
+117 IALVWCAYALPST
-132 ILVVLGVYAVPSQVL
+132 LMTALARRVGESLVPSVM
-147 SALSSRVTEQT
+147 SALTPVEWLVT
-158 LPSLLGFLRPLE
+158 PL
-170 LMVAPIAAPLTF
+170 AAPLQ
-182 LSRLVARKDTEDER
+182 LVARLAAASAARELER
-196 EHDTSLTETEVEI
+196 EHETSLTETEVEI

-219 LDHDQ
+219 LDHEQ

-251 IAVDTNI
+251 IAIDTPI
-258 KDVLRIAAETGYSRY
+258 EDVLRMASETGYSRY

-297 VEDLGKLKVTD
+297 VQDLSTIKVSE

-328 GMRAGKHHIAIVIDE
+328 GMRTGHKHHIAIVIDE
-343 FGGTAGIITLEDI
+343 FGGMAGIITLEDI

-373 APPIVELGE
+373 APPIVELGD

-391 TMAGLSRHLGVELPE
+391 TMAGLSRHLGAELPE

-415 FIVEALGQ
+415 FIVEALGE
-423 VPRQGA
+423 VPRPGA
-429 ILNKLGFEFIVR
+429 VLNKLGFEFIVR

-456 AEVAPRISSRPS
+456 ADVAPRTSSRPS

>member
-1 MDGGPGCE
+1 M
-9 RRVIFV
+9 
-15 PFSVAGLLRAASYQ
+15 
-29 SQNRRRDERLDPPEQ
+29 
-44 IWTLALSVVPALIA
+44 PALLA
-58 SVYSAASAVFGNI
+58 SVYSAATAVFGSI
-71 SHTRRVALLDS
+71 PHTRRFALLDA
-82 LGDKPRAALERYLAH
+82 LAEKPRAELERYLAH
-97 SSVIEARWLVL
+97 TGAIETRWLIL
-108 RVLGVAGSA
+108 RVLGVAGSSVA
-117 IAIQPRSPVPAALFT
+117 VYPIAPGPQALT
-132 ILVVLGVYAVPSQVL
+132 TLLIVLGVYAVPSQL
-147 SALSSRVTEQT
+147 LTALSTHLTEPA

-170 LMVAPIAAPLTF
+170 LLAIPIAAPLTF
-182 LSRLVARKDTEDER
+182 LGRLASRRVREAER
-196 EHDTSLTETEVEI
+196 DHDTSLTETEVEI
-209 LVNEGELNGS
+209 LVNEGEMNGS

-251 IAVDTNI
+251 IAVDTDI

-297 VEDLGKLKVTD
+297 VGDLENVKVTD

-391 TMAGLSRHLGVELPE
+391 TMAGLSRHLGVELPD

-415 FIVEALGQ
+415 FIVEALGE
-423 VPRQGA
+423 VPRPGA
-429 ILNKLGFEFIVR
+429 ILSKLGFEFIVR

-456 AEVAPRISSRPS
+456 AEVAPRASSRPS